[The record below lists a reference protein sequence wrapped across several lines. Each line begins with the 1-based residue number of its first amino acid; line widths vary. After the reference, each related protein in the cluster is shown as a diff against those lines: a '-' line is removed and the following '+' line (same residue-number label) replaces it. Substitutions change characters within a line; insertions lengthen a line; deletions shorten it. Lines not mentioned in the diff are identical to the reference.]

1 MLQTQTVEPGTFSL
15 LKDLMALPELHDFC
29 LVGGTALSLLYG
41 HRISVDLDLF
51 SGKILDKPA
60 VIEALTKKFGDRFVS
75 EEKQAR
81 FGIFCFI
88 NDIKVDIISHPH
100 PLIRPPKIIEG
111 IRMFSVEDIMA
122 MKVQAILGR
131 GKKKDFWDI
140 GELLQHFSVDDFIR
154 FHKEKYSTQHLFI
167 TVPQALIYFADA
179 EESEAP
185 MSLKGQTW
193 ESVQVFIQEKVRAF
207 LQ

>member
-51 SGKILDKPA
+51 STTPFENAD
-60 VIEALTKKFGDRFVS
+60 VVNALQKKFKGSFVNRS
-75 EEKQAR
+75 TNPR
-81 FGIFCFI
+81 FGIFGFI
-88 NDIKVDIISHPH
+88 NQTKVDLINYPH

-140 GELLQHFSVDDFIR
+140 AELLQHFSVEDFIR

-193 ESVQVFIQEKVRAF
+193 ESVQAFIQEKVRAY

>member
-1 MLQTQTVEPGTFSL
+1 
-15 LKDLMALPELHDFC
+15 MAMPELQDFC
-29 LVGGTALSLLYG
+29 LVGGTALSLLHG
-41 HRISVDLDLF
+41 HRISIDLDLF
-51 SGKILDKPA
+51 SNKTLDNPV
-60 VIEALTKKFGDRFVS
+60 VIEALTKKFGDRFIS

-81 FGIFCFI
+81 FGIFCFL

-100 PLIRPPKIIEG
+100 PLIRPPVIIEG

-131 GKKKDFWDI
+131 GRKKDFWDI
-140 GELLQHFSVDDFIR
+140 AALLQHYSVEDFIR

-179 EESEAP
+179 EEGEAP
-185 MSLKGQTW
+185 ISLKGQTW
-193 ESVQVFIQEKVRAF
+193 ESVQAFIREKVRLY